1 MAGAV
6 QRLLSVAHL
15 TALEAT
21 PSELIAGAAG
31 AGLDAVG
38 LRIIAPRPGD
48 IVAPVADNPQMI
60 RELRAE
66 LGARNIQLNDI
77 EAIIIR
83 EDTDFEVHE
92 AALSAGAELGA
103 AHVIANMYVEEPVQ
117 AAEQYAK
124 LCDLAARYELCV
136 ALEFIP
142 LSLLKTLDQALN
154 ILKLAGRTNGRLLID
169 AIHLSRSGGH
179 PRDLA
184 GVDPKLFAFAHFCDA
199 PLKQPSP
206 EDLPLETR
214 QQRML
219 PGDGKLWL
227 PEFVAALP
235 SGLTIGIE
243 TPSLATAGLP
253 VAEKIARG
261 AAAMRRVLEKCGER
275 SAR

>member
-1 MAGAV
+1 M
-6 QRLLSVAHL
+6 
-15 TALEAT
+15 
-21 PSELIAGAAG
+21 IAGAAG

-48 IVAPVADNPQMI
+48 VVAPVSGNPLAI
-60 RELRAE
+60 RELKDE
-66 LGARNIQLNDI
+66 LGARNIRLNDI

-83 EDTDFEVHE
+83 EDTDFAVFEPAL
-92 AALSAGAELGA
+92 AAGVELGA

-124 LCDLAARYELCV
+124 LCELAARHELCV

-154 ILKLAGRTNGRLLID
+154 ILKLADQPNGRLLID

-199 PLKQPSP
+199 PLKQPSL
-206 EDLPLETR
+206 ENLPLETR

-219 PGDGKLWL
+219 PGEGELWL

-235 SGLTIGIE
+235 GNLTLGIE

-261 AAAMRRVLEKCGER
+261 AAAMRRVLERCGEK
-275 SAR
+275 SA